1 MAMDALSLDRYVIDT
16 LMADLVGHD
25 RKPSA
30 YLVYL
35 AIAADEGR
43 TALGYGELAE
53 RTGLSRRAC
62 QEAVAHL
69 KRRGLIS
76 ATRRSAN
83 EAAVYR
89 ALRPWIRPAP
99 PPST

>member
-1 MAMDALSLDRYVIDT
+1 MDALHLDRYVIDT

-35 AIAADEGR
+35 LIAAAER
-43 TALGYGELAE
+43 PAALGYGELAE
-53 RTGLSRRAC
+53 RAGLSRRAC
-62 QEAVAHL
+62 QQAVAHL
-69 KRRGLIS
+69 RRRGLIE

-89 ALRPWIRPAP
+89 ALTPWVRP
-99 PPST
+99 

>member
-1 MAMDALSLDRYVIDT
+1 MDALSLDRYVVDT

-35 AIAADEGR
+35 AVAACEGR
-43 TALGYGELAE
+43 VALGYGELAE

-62 QEAVAHL
+62 QQAVAHL
-69 KRRGLIS
+69 QRRGLIS

-89 ALRPWIRPAP
+89 ALRPWIRPKP
-99 PPST
+99 RSST

>member
-1 MAMDALSLDRYVIDT
+1 MDTLRIDRYVIDT

-35 AIAADEGR
+35 AIAAGEGR
-43 TALGYGELAE
+43 VALGYGELAE

-62 QEAVAHL
+62 QQAVAHL
-69 KRRGLIS
+69 IRRGLIE

-99 PPST
+99 RSST

>member
-1 MAMDALSLDRYVIDT
+1 MDALGLDRYVVET

-35 AIAADEGR
+35 AVAAGEGR
-43 TALGYGELAE
+43 VALGYGELAE

-62 QEAVAHL
+62 QQAVAHL
-69 KRRGLIS
+69 LRRGLVS
-76 ATRRSAN
+76 ATRRSPN

-89 ALRPWIRPAP
+89 ALRPWIRPAHRS
-99 PPST
+99 ST

>member
-1 MAMDALSLDRYVIDT
+1 MAMDALQLDRYVTDT

-35 AIAADEGR
+35 AVAAGEGR
-43 TALGYGELAE
+43 AALGYGELAE

-62 QEAVAHL
+62 QQAVAHL
-69 KRRGLIS
+69 RRRGLVS
-76 ATRRSAN
+76 VTRRSAN

-89 ALRPWIRPAP
+89 ALTPWIRPGR
-99 PPST
+99 

>member
-1 MAMDALSLDRYVIDT
+1 MDALSLDRYVTDT

-35 AIAADEGR
+35 AIAAGEGR

-62 QEAVAHL
+62 QQAVAHL

-89 ALRPWIRPAP
+89 ALTPWIRPAP
-99 PPST
+99 RSST

>member
-1 MAMDALSLDRYVIDT
+1 MAMDALCFDRYVIDT

-25 RKPSA
+25 RRPSS

-35 AIAADEGR
+35 AIAAGEGK
-43 TALGYGELAE
+43 AAVGYGELAE

-89 ALRPWIRPAP
+89 ALTPWIR
-99 PPST
+99 SLT

>member
-1 MAMDALSLDRYVIDT
+1 MDTLQIDRYVTDT

-25 RKPSA
+25 RKPSS

-35 AIAADEGR
+35 AIAAEEGR
-43 TALGYGELAE
+43 AALGYGEMAE

-62 QEAVAHL
+62 QQAVAHL

-76 ATRRSAN
+76 AMRRSAN

-89 ALRPWIRPAP
+89 ALTPWVRRAA
-99 PPST
+99 

>member
-1 MAMDALSLDRYVIDT
+1 MDTLQLDRYVTDT

-35 AIAADEGR
+35 AVAAGEGR
-43 TALGYGELAE
+43 VALGYGELAE

-62 QEAVAHL
+62 QQAVAHL
-69 KRRGLIS
+69 KRRGLVS
-76 ATRRSAN
+76 ATRRAAN

-89 ALRPWIRPAP
+89 ALTPWVRV
-99 PPST
+99 

>member
-1 MAMDALSLDRYVIDT
+1 MAMDALQLDRYVTDT

-35 AIAADEGR
+35 AVVANEGKA
-43 TALGYGELAE
+43 ALGYGELAE

-69 KRRGLIS
+69 IRRGLIS

-89 ALRPWIRPAP
+89 ALTPWVR
-99 PPST
+99 